1 MPDTQSELWEILE
14 ILEETKNQYFVAWAG
29 NDPDGKPWEP
39 GWTDK
44 PLNHA
49 PEILAA
55 WEAKKA
61 KLKAKAK
68 KTTAKKKGKKR
79 DDTEDDGAAK
89 KTLKRK
95 RSGGS
100 TRRDTSETSRRT
112 RSVSTHLPNKPS
124 LAGTL
129 DNLVTAG
136 LSHSDSIYN
145 QVPHQPV
152 VIPLG

>member
-14 ILEETKNQYFVAWAG
+14 ILEETKDQYLVAWAG
-29 NDPDGKPWEP
+29 NGPDGKPWEP

-44 PLNHA
+44 PLKHA

-61 KLKAKAK
+61 KAKAK
-68 KTTAKKKGKKR
+68 KKTAKKKGQKR
-79 DDTEDDGAAK
+79 DRAEDDSAAK
-89 KTLKRK
+89 KSLKRK

-100 TRRDTSETSRRT
+100 ARRDTSETSRRT
-112 RSVSTHLPNKPS
+112 RSVSTNLPNKPS

-129 DNLVTAG
+129 DKQPEQLVF
-136 LSHSDSIYN
+136 SFKRCI
-145 QVPHQPV
+145 
-152 VIPLG
+152 